1 MQKTILFR
9 GALALAALSFTL
21 AAHAQQPARPASAA
35 RPSTMSASVQHEY
48 LNIDEDSSV
57 NPPQTMVTYKS
68 KALYNL
74 ILSEGK
80 IASLYVNGRQVPA
93 DSFYVYDWLV
103 KKLKAQIEQDKAQA
117 VEDRKQAER
126 DKEQAGRDKQQAERD
141 AEQAVR
147 DKEQAERDAVAAVK
161 EKRQSELDAQQ
172 AARDKQQAE
181 RDREQAVK
189 DKEQAERDAQQAG
202 RDREQAG
209 RDREQAGRDKEQAV
223 RDREQA
229 GRDAEQARRDKIQAE
244 EDRALVKS
252 LKAEVVKE
260 GLAPDEKSVKSLIL
274 DESVFY
280 VNGKKQSDEL
290 QQKFKA
296 KFIKKEGYSIHFH
309 EGTMRI
315 GQMDQ

>member
-1 MQKTILFR
+1 
-9 GALALAALSFTL
+9 
-21 AAHAQQPARPASAA
+21 
-35 RPSTMSASVQHEY
+35 VQHEY

-57 NPPQTMVTYKS
+57 NPPQTLVTYKS
-68 KALYNL
+68 KALYNMVL
-74 ILSEGK
+74 NDGK
-80 IASLYVNGRQVPA
+80 IASLYVNGKQVPA

-126 DKEQAGRDKQQAERD
+126 DAQQAVRDQEQAVRDKEQAERDAEQAVKEKHQSELDAQQAARDKHQAEKD

-147 DKEQAERDAVAAVK
+147 DKEQAERDA
-161 EKRQSELDAQQ
+161 QQ
-172 AARDKQQAE
+172 AARD
-181 RDREQAVK
+181 RE
-189 DKEQAERDAQQAG
+189 QAG

-209 RDREQAGRDKEQAV
+209 RDREQAGRDVEQAK
-223 RDREQA
+223 
-229 GRDAEQARRDKIQAE
+229 RDKIQAE
-244 EDRALVKS
+244 EDRVLMKS

-290 QQKFKA
+290 QQKFKT

-309 EGTMRI
+309 DGTMRI
-315 GQMDQ
+315 GQVDQ

>member
-9 GALALAALSFTL
+9 GASALAALSFTL
-21 AAHAQQPARPASAA
+21 TAFAQQPAQPAKAA
-35 RPSTMSASVQHEY
+35 RPATMSRSVQHEY

-57 NPPQTMVTYKS
+57 SPPQTMVTYKS
-68 KALYNL
+68 KALYNMV
-74 ILSEGK
+74 LSEGK
-80 IASLYVNGRQVPA
+80 IASLYVNGKQVPA

-103 KKLKAQIEQDKAQA
+103 KKLKEQIERDKAQA

-126 DKEQAGRDKQQAERD
+126 DKEQAERD
-141 AEQAVR
+141 AEQSVR
-147 DKEQAERDAVAAVK
+147 DKEQAERDA
-161 EKRQSELDAQQ
+161 
-172 AARDKQQAE
+172 
-181 RDREQAVK
+181 EQAVK
-189 DKEQAERDAQQAG
+189 DKRQAEKDAEQAGRDKQQAERDAQQAG
-202 RDREQAG
+202 RDRDQAG
-209 RDREQAGRDKEQAV
+209 RDREQAE

-229 GRDAEQARRDKIQAE
+229 GRDIEQAKRDKIQAE

-290 QQKFKA
+290 HQKFQA
-296 KFIKKEGYSIHFH
+296 KFIKKEGHSIHFH
-309 EGTMRI
+309 DGTMRI

>member
-9 GALALAALSFTL
+9 GALALAALTFTL
-21 AAHAQQPARPASAA
+21 AAHTQQPARRSSAA
-35 RPSTMSASVQHEY
+35 RPSTMSRSVQHEY

-57 NPPQTMVTYKS
+57 NPPQTLVTYKS
-68 KALYNL
+68 KAMYNL
-74 ILSEGK
+74 VLSDGK

-126 DKEQAGRDKQQAERD
+126 DKEQAERD
-141 AEQAVR
+141 AGQAVR

-172 AARDKQQAE
+172 AARDKHQAERDGEQAVRDKQQAE
-181 RDREQAVK
+181 RD
-189 DKEQAERDAQQAG
+189 KEQAA

-209 RDREQAGRDKEQAV
+209 KDREQAV

-260 GLAPDEKSVKSLIL
+260 GLAPDEKSVRSLIL

-309 EGTMRI
+309 DGTMRI

>member
-9 GALALAALSFTL
+9 GTLALAVLSFSL
-21 AAHAQQPARPASAA
+21 AAHAQQPARRASVA
-35 RPSTMSASVQHEY
+35 RPGTMSSSVQHEY

-74 ILSEGK
+74 VLSDGK

-126 DKEQAGRDKQQAERD
+126 DKEQAERDAGQAVRDKEQAERDAEQAVKDKHQAERD

-147 DKEQAERDAVAAVK
+147 DKQLAERDA
-161 EKRQSELDAQQ
+161 QQ
-172 AARDKQQAE
+172 AGRDREQAGKDREQAE
-181 RDREQAVK
+181 RDRE
-189 DKEQAERDAQQAG
+189 QAG

-209 RDREQAGRDKEQAV
+209 RDREQAGRD
-223 RDREQA
+223 
-229 GRDAEQARRDKIQAE
+229 AEQAKRDKIQAE

-260 GLAPDEKSVKSLIL
+260 GLVPDEKSVTSLIL

-280 VNGKKQSDEL
+280 INGKKQSDEL
-290 QQKFKA
+290 QKKFKA
-296 KFIKKEGYSIHFH
+296 KYIKKEGYSIHFH
-309 EGTMRI
+309 DGTTRI